1 MLSTT
6 SSPAPRAAETDG
18 PPGMP
23 IDVSASSGP
32 PDVEVLAH
40 RIGHEFSNIELLNRA
55 MAHRSWCAENPGWAS
70 NERLEFL
77 GDAVLGWV
85 VADVAF
91 RRFELLA
98 EGMLTDL
105 RKSVVNAIALAEV
118 ATDIG
123 IGEFLLL
130 GKGEAAAKGS
140 EKPSILSDAFEAV
153 LGAVYLDGGPDA
165 GYAMVERWIA
175 PRMSSSIDRLDQLDH
190 KTYLQELCAR
200 EGLEVPL
207 YVVTSTGPDHA
218 KLFFARVV
226 VDGEMLGEGEG
237 RSKKAAE
244 QAAAELAAAALSRGH
259 SSPGS
264 HTDA

>member
-1 MLSTT
+1 MLHDVQ
-6 SSPAPRAAETDG
+6 A
-18 PPGMP
+18 
-23 IDVSASSGP
+23 VSAT
-32 PDVEVLAH
+32 PDVKLLAT
-40 RIGHEFSNIELLNRA
+40 RIGHEFADIELLERA
-55 MAHRSWCAENPGWAS
+55 MAHRSWCAENSGHAS

-91 RRFELLA
+91 RRFESLP
-98 EGMLTDL
+98 EGVLTDL

-123 IGEFLLL
+123 IGEYLLL
-130 GKGEAAAKGS
+130 GKGEAAAKGA

-190 KTYLQELCAR
+190 KTHLQELCAR
-200 EGLEVPL
+200 IGPEVPL

-244 QAAAELAAAALSRGH
+244 QAAAAIAVGTLTTGGAVSAGGAG
-259 SSPGS
+259 
-264 HTDA
+264 TDDGTGPESQPDA